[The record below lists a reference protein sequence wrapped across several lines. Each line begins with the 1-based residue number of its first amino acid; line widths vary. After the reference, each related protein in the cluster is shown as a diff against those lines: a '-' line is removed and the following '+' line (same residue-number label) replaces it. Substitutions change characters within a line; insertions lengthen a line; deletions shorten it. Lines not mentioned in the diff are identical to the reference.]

1 MAKRNA
7 LILGASGLVGGAL
20 LRILLND
27 STYSEVRAVVRR
39 PLEIR
44 HTKLREHIIDFET
57 LGAHK
62 KIFAVDDVFCCLGTT
77 IKQAGTRENFRRVD
91 FHYPVEAAITAH
103 AAGAQSYYIITAM
116 GSNPR
121 ARIFY
126 NRVKGET
133 EEALSTIPFAALHIF
148 RPSLLLGERIE
159 KRPGERI
166 AAKISSALP
175 FLFSG
180 PLKKYMPID
189 ATVVA
194 RAMARA
200 AQSGTRGVFIY
211 ESNQI
216 QQMGGGHKQRA

>member
-159 KRPGERI
+159 NAPASGLRRK
-166 AAKISSALP
+166 
-175 FLFSG
+175 FLQRCRFFSG

-211 ESNQI
+211 ESSQI